1 MEAIVWRRTDL
12 RESSRLLT
20 FVSAERGR
28 FVALAKGA
36 HRKNSATLGRIDFLN
51 RVDITL
57 SGKGIALLGRVQLL
71 HEPRAL
77 REPRRFL
84 FASALVEWFERALP
98 PDRPEPELFDL
109 LTGSITLAERA
120 PFARLPTVLAAV
132 ELRLLR
138 ALGLLAEFDRCARC
152 GVALSDDATVHAL
165 CHEAGVVCPAH
176 RGPGD
181 PTLAPAVRSRMRSL
195 LATRGRDLARLGDD
209 QAQGAVLGIL
219 ARWLAAGFERQSRLR
234 ASALA
239 ALAR

>member
-36 HRKNSATLGRIDFLN
+36 HRKNSTTLGRIDFLN

-57 SGKGIALLGRVQLL
+57 SGKGIALLGRVKLL

-84 FASALVEWFERALP
+84 FASALAEWFDRALP

-120 PFARLPTVLAAV
+120 PLARLPTVLAAV
-132 ELRLLR
+132 ELRILR

-152 GVALSDDATVHAL
+152 GVALGDDVTVHAL
-165 CHEAGVVCPAH
+165 RNEAGMVCLAH
-176 RGPGD
+176 RGTGD
-181 PTLAPAVRSRMRSL
+181 LSIAPAVRSRMRIL
-195 LATRGRDLARLGDD
+195 LATRGRDLAALGDD
-209 QAQGAVLGIL
+209 SAQGAVLGIL
-219 ARWLAAGFERQSRLR
+219 ARWLAAGFEQQSRLR